1 MNDVSFWYT
10 NSKKK
15 AQTQSQA
22 IDGIGRLYF
31 PVTALRLCANIGN
44 VCDNIAITED
54 DSEIKPTVEG
64 YKVIK
69 QSYMQHLLH

>member
-1 MNDVSFWYT
+1 M
-10 NSKKK
+10 K
-15 AQTQSQA
+15 AQTQSQE

-31 PVTALRLCANIGN
+31 RVTALRLCANIGKFYG
-44 VCDNIAITED
+44 NITITED

-69 QSYMQHLLH
+69 QSYMHHPLH